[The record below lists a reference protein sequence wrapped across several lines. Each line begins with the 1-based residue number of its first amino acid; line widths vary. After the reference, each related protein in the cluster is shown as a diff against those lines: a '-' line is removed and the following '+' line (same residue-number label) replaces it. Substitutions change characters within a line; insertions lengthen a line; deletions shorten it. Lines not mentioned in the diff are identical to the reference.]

1 MQTDDTTATSLDESL
16 PPLTRAKFLAAGG
29 VAVGALAVPKVF
41 RTAAAQAA
49 PALRS
54 DLFTLGVA
62 SGDPLPRGVVL
73 WTRLAPEPLAG
84 GGMPN
89 RPVPVRWEMIK
100 EGTRRIARRGVAL
113 AQPSLAHSV
122 HVEVDGLEPDSWY
135 TYRFKVG
142 NQESQLG
149 RTRTLPRRG
158 DVVDRLRFAFAS
170 CQDYQNGYY
179 TAFRHLAQEDVDLV
193 IHLGDY
199 IYEYGPEAKT
209 RPGSPPPRVHEG
221 PEVSGLESY
230 RNRYA
235 RYKTDPEL
243 QAAHAAAP
251 WFVTWDDHEVE
262 NNYADE
268 IREENASPPG
278 GDFLARRA
286 AGYRAYY
293 EHQPLR
299 RRSLPRGPN
308 LQLYRRFRFG
318 DLAEFSILDTRQH
331 RSDQPC
337 GDGLKNCEGRFDEEA
352 TMTGGEQEQWLVDG
366 LASSSSLWNV
376 IAQQTIFAEV
386 DFNPQ
391 PGSEGPA
398 GVFNVDQWD
407 GYVAQ
412 RELLTEFLASEEA
425 PPNPVILTGDIHSS
439 WVNDIKV
446 DYDDPESQTVATEF
460 VGTSI
465 TSDFPAPF
473 IAPVRAAL
481 SDNPHIKF
489 FDGLYRGY
497 VRCDLDADVWRTDFR
512 AVTTIDSPQSS
523 VFTLRSFAV
532 ENGEPGAKP
541 A

>member
-1 MQTDDTTATSLDESL
+1 
-16 PPLTRAKFLAAGG
+16 
-29 VAVGALAVPKVF
+29 
-41 RTAAAQAA
+41 
-49 PALRS
+49 
-54 DLFTLGVA
+54 
-62 SGDPLPRGVVL
+62 
-73 WTRLAPEPLAG
+73 
-84 GGMPN
+84 
-89 RPVPVRWEMIK
+89 
-100 EGTRRIARRGVAL
+100 
-113 AQPSLAHSV
+113 
-122 HVEVDGLEPDSWY
+122 
-135 TYRFKVG
+135 
-142 NQESQLG
+142 
-149 RTRTLPRRG
+149 
-158 DVVDRLRFAFAS
+158 
-170 CQDYQNGYY
+170 
-179 TAFRHLAQEDVDLV
+179 
-193 IHLGDY
+193 
-199 IYEYGPEAKT
+199 
-209 RPGSPPPRVHEG
+209 
-221 PEVSGLESY
+221 
-230 RNRYA
+230 
-235 RYKTDPEL
+235 
-243 QAAHAAAP
+243 
-251 WFVTWDDHEVE
+251 
-262 NNYADE
+262 
-268 IREENASPPG
+268 
-278 GDFLARRA
+278 
-286 AGYRAYY
+286 
-293 EHQPLR
+293 
-299 RRSLPRGPN
+299 
-308 LQLYRRFRFG
+308 
-318 DLAEFSILDTRQH
+318 
-331 RSDQPC
+331 
-337 GDGLKNCEGRFDEEA
+337 
-352 TMTGGEQEQWLVDG
+352 MTGGEQEQWLVDG

-425 PPNPVILTGDIHSS
+425 PPNPGILTGDIHSS